1 MRERDWTLGGQ
12 EPETHGAQSRAPG
25 KTPSNTQEGETGE
38 KYGQK
43 TLREKCRDSSR
54 SVSEF
59 CWDVRTECP
68 RGEEQVIIR
77 GPKPGPVSIIRCEAG
92 WGRHQRHTMRR
103 EAAELSGHSPTLWIV
118 MNHLGRSQSASPG
131 GAEAG
136 HWTDSGGCQG
146 VLNCPAYTSH
156 LPANFR

>member
-25 KTPSNTQEGETGE
+25 KTPSNTRGE
-38 KYGQK
+38 K
-43 TLREKCRDSSR
+43 LERNMVRRLSWRHAEMV
-54 SVSEF
+54 VSLSGL
-59 CWDVRTECP
+59 CWDGRTECP

-92 WGRHQRHTMRR
+92 WGRHQRHAMRR
-103 EAAELSGHSPTLWIV
+103 EAAELSGHSPTLRIV

-136 HWTDSGGCQG
+136 HWRDSGGCQG